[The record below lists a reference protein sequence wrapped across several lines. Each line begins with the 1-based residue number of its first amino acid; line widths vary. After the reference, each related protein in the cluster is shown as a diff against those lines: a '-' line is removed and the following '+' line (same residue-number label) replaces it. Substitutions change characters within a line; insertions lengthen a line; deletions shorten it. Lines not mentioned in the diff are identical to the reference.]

1 MAYDYY
7 ANVKD
12 DVLTYINDEIR
23 PGEFWDRDELESHL
37 NDTLWADDSVTGNC
51 SGSYTF
57 NSAKAKEYVM
67 ENPDLLREAYEEF
80 DCKDRLGEDFIEEN
94 WESMD
99 VTIRCYVL
107 NSCINDA
114 LDKIDREQ
122 SDFYGVDREDEND
135 EE

>member
-1 MAYDYY
+1 
-7 ANVKD
+7 
-12 DVLTYINDEIR
+12 
-23 PGEFWDRDELESHL
+23 
-37 NDTLWADDSVTGNC
+37 
-51 SGSYTF
+51 
-57 NSAKAKEYVM
+57 M

-80 DCKDRLGEDFIEEN
+80 DCKDKLGEDFIEEN
-94 WESMD
+94 WENMD

-114 LDKIDREQ
+114 LDKIEREQ

>member
-1 MAYDYY
+1 MMRS
-7 ANVKD
+7 
-12 DVLTYINDEIR
+12 VLAEY
-23 PGEFWDRDELESHL
+23 WDRDELESHL

-67 ENPDLLREAYEEF
+67 DNHDLLREAFEEF
-80 DCKDRLGEDFIEEN
+80 DCKDKLGEYFIEED

-114 LDKIDREQ
+114 LDEIDRKYN
-122 SDFYGVDREDEND
+122 DFYGVDREDEDD

>member
-12 DVLTYINDEIR
+12 DVLGYINNEIY

-57 NSAKAKEYVM
+57 NSAIAKEYVM
-67 ENPDLLREAYEEF
+67 ENPDLLREAYEEL
-80 DCKDRLGEDFIEEN
+80 DCKDRLGEDFLEEH

-114 LDKIDREQ
+114 LDKIECEQ
-122 SDFYGVDREDEND
+122 SNFYGVDRKDD

>member
-12 DVLTYINDEIR
+12 DVLSYINDEIH
-23 PGEFWDRDELESHL
+23 PGEYWDRDELESHL

-57 NSAKAKEYVM
+57 NGAKAKEYVM
-67 ENPDLLREAYEEF
+67 ENHDLLREAFEEF
-80 DCKDRLGEDFIEEN
+80 DCKDKLGEYFIEED

-107 NSCINDA
+107 NSCINNA
-114 LDKIDREQ
+114 LDEIDRKYN
-122 SDFYGVDREDEND
+122 DFYGVDREDEDD

>member
-12 DVLTYINDEIR
+12 DVLSYINDEIR
-23 PGEFWDRDELESHL
+23 PGEYWDRDELESFL
-37 NDTLWADDSVTGNC
+37 NDELFWDDGVTGNGC
-51 SGSYTF
+51 GSYTC
-57 NSAKAKEYVM
+57 NRSQAEEYVLD
-67 ENPDLLREAYEEF
+67 NRDLLKESLEEF
-80 DCKDRLGEDFIEEN
+80 DSKDKLIDWFFN
-94 WESMD
+94 DDYESMD

-114 LDKIDREQ
+114 LDEIDRKYN
-122 SDFYGVDREDEND
+122 DFYGVDREDEDD

>member
-23 PGEFWDRDELESHL
+23 PGEYWDRDELESFL
-37 NDTLWADDSVTGNC
+37 NDELFCDDGVTGNGC
-51 SGSYTF
+51 GSYTR
-57 NSAKAKEYVM
+57 NRSQAKEYVM

-80 DCKDRLGEDFIEEN
+80 DCKDKLGEDFIEEN

-99 VTIRCYVL
+99 VIIRCYVL

-114 LDKIDREQ
+114 LDKIEREQ
-122 SDFYGVDREDEND
+122 SDFYGVDREDE

>member
-12 DVLTYINDEIR
+12 DVLSYINDEIR
-23 PGEFWDRDELESHL
+23 PGEYWDRDELESHL
-37 NDTLWADDSVTGNC
+37 NDTLWVDDSVTGNC

-67 ENPDLLREAYEEF
+67 ENSDLLREAYEEF
-80 DCKDRLGEDFIEEN
+80 DCKDRLGEYFIEED

-107 NSCINDA
+107 NSCINDV
-114 LDKIDREQ
+114 LDEIDRKYN
-122 SDFYGVDREDEND
+122 DFYGVDREDEDD

>member
-12 DVLTYINDEIR
+12 DVLSYINDEIR
-23 PGEFWDRDELESHL
+23 PGEYWDRDELESHL
-37 NDTLWADDSVTGNC
+37 NDTLWADDSVTGNG

-57 NSAKAKEYVM
+57 NSAKSKEYVM
-67 ENPDLLREAYEEF
+67 DNTDLLREAFEEF
-80 DCKDRLGEDFIEEN
+80 DCKDKLGEYFIEED

-114 LDKIDREQ
+114 LDEIDRKYN
-122 SDFYGVDREDEND
+122 DFYGVDREDD

>member
-12 DVLTYINDEIR
+12 DVLSYINDEIR
-23 PGEFWDRDELESHL
+23 PGEYYDRDELESHL

-67 ENPDLLREAYEEF
+67 DNHDLLRESFEEF
-80 DCKDRLGEDFIEEN
+80 DCKDKLGEYFIEED

-114 LDKIDREQ
+114 LDEIDRKYN
-122 SDFYGVDREDEND
+122 DFYGVDREDEDD

>member
-1 MAYDYY
+1 MAYNYY
-7 ANVKD
+7 TNVKD
-12 DVLTYINDEIR
+12 DVLSYINDEIF
-23 PGEFWDRDELESHL
+23 PGEYWDRDELESHL

-67 ENPDLLREAYEEF
+67 ENYDLLREAYEGF
-80 DCKDRLGEDFIEEN
+80 DCKDRLGEDFVEEH

-99 VTIRCYVL
+99 VIIRCYVL
-107 NSCINDA
+107 NSCINGA
-114 LDKIDREQ
+114 LDKIEREQ
-122 SDFYGVDREDEND
+122 IDFYGVDRKDD

>member
-7 ANVKD
+7 TNVKD
-12 DVLTYINDEIR
+12 DVLSYINDEIR
-23 PGEFWDRDELESHL
+23 PGEYWDRDELESYL
-37 NDTLWADDSVTGNC
+37 NDNLWADDSVTGNG

-57 NSAKAKEYVM
+57 NSSQAKEYVLD
-67 ENPDLLREAYEEF
+67 NVDLLKESIEEF
-80 DCKDRLGEDFIEEN
+80 DSKDKLIDWLFDN
-94 WESMD
+94 DWESMD

>member
-12 DVLTYINDEIR
+12 DVLSYINDEIR
-23 PGEFWDRDELESHL
+23 PGEYYDRDELESHL
-37 NDTLWADDSVTGNC
+37 NDNLWADDSVTGNC

-57 NSAKAKEYVM
+57 NSAKSKEYVM
-67 ENPDLLREAYEEF
+67 ENPDLLREAFEEF
-80 DCKDRLGEDFIEEN
+80 DCKDKLGEYFIEED

-114 LDKIDREQ
+114 LDEIDRKYN
-122 SDFYGVDREDEND
+122 DFYGVDREDDVE
-135 EE
+135 